1 MDGPCRI
8 NWGTINV
15 RNYLGAPPA
24 VYAAGGAKEKLMKN
38 DELMNST
45 TVEGSS
51 ATQSVESNPVSFLL
65 HKKRNRLS
73 AAEKMAKRKAVADD
87 YRAGHPGLAIML
99 RQGLSK
105 SQFTEILADL
115 FMKDNLT
122 PRAPAY
128 EVVTVSTAIKA
139 LSPFAEND
147 SGYVRVE
154 YTDDGATLTQYS
166 KED

>member
-1 MDGPCRI
+1 MRPIAAALPRALIRRSTLDDHNEKEQASISSHAAR
-8 NWGTINV
+8 
-15 RNYLGAPPA
+15 A
-24 VYAAGGAKEKLMKN
+24 VETSKS
-38 DELMNST
+38 DF
-45 TVEGSS
+45 
-51 ATQSVESNPVSFLL
+51 ATSIRQ
-65 HKKRNRLS
+65 KKRNRLS
-73 AAEKMAKRKAVADD
+73 ATERKAKRKAVADD
-87 YRAGHPGLAIML
+87 YHAGHPGLAIML

>member
-1 MDGPCRI
+1 MNDHNEKEQASISGD
-8 NWGTINV
+8 
-15 RNYLGAPPA
+15 AASA
-24 VYAAGGAKEKLMKN
+24 VETGKS
-38 DELMNST
+38 DF
-45 TVEGSS
+45 
-51 ATQSVESNPVSFLL
+51 ATPLRQ
-65 HKKRNRLS
+65 KKRNRLS
-73 AAEKMAKRKAVADD
+73 ATERKAKRKAVADD

-147 SGYVRVE
+147 TGYVRVE
-154 YTDDGATLTQYS
+154 YNDHGTTLTHYIREGQN
-166 KED
+166 EHDQ

>member
-1 MDGPCRI
+1 MNDHNEKEQASI
-8 NWGTINV
+8 SSH
-15 RNYLGAPPA
+15 
-24 VYAAGGAKEKLMKN
+24 AARAAET
-38 DELMNST
+38 ST
-45 TVEGSS
+45 SDF
-51 ATQSVESNPVSFLL
+51 ATSIRQ
-65 HKKRNRLS
+65 KKRNRLS

-147 SGYVRVE
+147 TGYVRVE
-154 YTDDGATLTQYS
+154 YNDHGTTLTHYIREGQN
-166 KED
+166 EHDQ